1 MLLVSLHK
9 RVNSIFVRGRCFVVR
24 MLSGVKICLL
34 AVTNPSLSIFILT
47 QLRNVVKRVAS
58 ASMKTY

>member
-9 RVNSIFVRGRCFVVR
+9 RVNLIFVRGRRLVVR
-24 MLSGVKICLL
+24 VLSSIKICLL
-34 AVTNPSLSIFILT
+34 SIPNPGLSIFIFA